1 MTIPDNVGS
10 FPSTEECN
18 LIDISTGS
26 KTQVTCEYVGTN
38 TIIYE
43 TICSSEAC
51 SSDEAIKLD
60 FFFKNPPN
68 TKNWG
73 FDGTDGRFEIK
84 TSGSDGGDIG
94 FGELYDD
101 TAFEANEFDSLSL
114 ETLDGCLNTETYC
127 NFQISLRGTNPIPTT
142 GELSIAF
149 PIGGDNLD
157 LTNAEDG
164 CIAHADGDELT
175 CVRTLG
181 SITVTHSSEI
191 TTSETITIQVNNILT
206 PSTTKPTDPF
216 ILHST
221 MTETDAEL
229 YDIDYDNSLIFDF
242 AEPTQLTDVSVT
254 RSIQTVSTPSQYSF
268 TFTVAHSL
276 SADNTIIIILPSDSQ
291 TKLITQGKLIQLA
304 YFKTFF

>member
-1 MTIPDNVGS
+1 M
-10 FPSTEECN
+10 
-18 LIDISTGS
+18 
-26 KTQVTCEYVGTN
+26 
-38 TIIYE
+38 
-43 TICSSEAC
+43 
-51 SSDEAIKLD
+51 
-60 FFFKNPPN
+60 
-68 TKNWG
+68 
-73 FDGTDGRFEIK
+73 
-84 TSGSDGGDIG
+84 
-94 FGELYDD
+94 
-101 TAFEANEFDSLSL
+101 
-114 ETLDGCLNTETYC
+114 
-127 NFQISLRGTNPIPTT
+127 
-142 GELSIAF
+142 
-149 PIGGDNLD
+149 
-157 LTNAEDG
+157 
-164 CIAHADGDELT
+164 
-175 CVRTLG
+175 RTLG